1 MIRRRL
7 QSTQERETAD
17 LSAIVPMERKAMMR
31 ERSGLEPLFC
41 QRPREDMKSPWD
53 PLGFEMMVERPPS
66 VSRGLDG
73 PPTRTGSLDVES
85 ENVLHSDVSSTECDS
100 NTNPHSAHTMS
111 PAAWSTTTSV
121 AFRHSGHTG
130 LFILQF

>member
-1 MIRRRL
+1 MIRGRL
-7 QSTQERETAD
+7 QSTQETEIAD
-17 LSAIVPMERKAMMR
+17 LSAVVPMERKAMMR

-53 PLGFEMMVERPPS
+53 PLGLEMMVERPPS

-85 ENVLHSDVSSTECDS
+85 ENVLHSDVLEERKNMSTLY
-100 NTNPHSAHTMS
+100 PHDQETI
-111 PAAWSTTTSV
+111 
-121 AFRHSGHTG
+121 G
-130 LFILQF
+130 